1 MSANTRIMV
10 VDDDEDILAVI
21 EMSLNQWGYNNVDI
35 FSDPL
40 RALEHLKTNAG
51 TKKEDYALVVTD
63 IRMPKIDGL
72 QFAMELLKIKPHV
85 KILFMS
91 AFEINKEIIIQ
102 EGLTVS
108 AKDYLRKP
116 FALAQLCKV
125 VKEATSLLP

>member
-1 MSANTRIMV
+1 MV

-40 RALEHLKTNAG
+40 RALDHLRMNVAA
-51 TKKEDYALVVTD
+51 KKEDYALVVTD
-63 IRMPKIDGL
+63 VRMPKMNGL
-72 QFAMELLKIKPHV
+72 RFAIESLKIEPDL

-91 AFEINKEIIIQ
+91 AFEINKQMTTQ
-102 EGLTVS
+102 EGLTVN

-125 VKEATSLLP
+125 VREATTVQG

>member
-1 MSANTRIMV
+1 MV

-40 RALEHLKTNAG
+40 RALDHLRMNVAA
-51 TKKEDYALVVTD
+51 KKEDYALVVTD
-63 IRMPKIDGL
+63 IRMPKMNGL
-72 QFAMELLKIKPHV
+72 QFAIESLKIEPDL

-91 AFEINKEIIIQ
+91 AFEINKQMTTQ
-102 EGLTVS
+102 EGLTVN

-125 VKEATSLLP
+125 VREATTVQG

>member
-1 MSANTRIMV
+1 MV

-40 RALEHLKTNAG
+40 RALDHLRMNVAA
-51 TKKEDYALVVTD
+51 KKEDYALVVTD
-63 IRMPKIDGL
+63 VRMPKMNGL
-72 QFAMELLKIKPHV
+72 QFAIESLKIEPDL

-91 AFEINKEIIIQ
+91 AFEINKQMTTQ
-102 EGLTVS
+102 EGLTVN

-125 VKEATSLLP
+125 VREATTVQG